1 MINESKR
8 DISQPAKP
16 VEGYQFSI
24 LRGRSNMGGRTVT
37 VPAEVLGKMDL
48 TMPNPTDVEKYV
60 EMTNGGDPLASEPI
74 PLRDQGE
81 ILPPRQRK
89 PLGEDGIGTSDK
101 IVYPSIFDVV
111 YKNDPNESG
120 FTYELEN
127 QEEVDNAREFFDKK
141 WREAKEQGKELL
153 AMMYKQGRDY
163 SYGKMNTKIVRRSVR

>member
-1 MINESKR
+1 MTNSKR
-8 DISQPAKP
+8 DISKPAKP

-24 LRGRSNMGGRTVT
+24 PRGRSNMGGRTVK
-37 VPAEVLGKMDL
+37 VPAEVLGKIDL
-48 TMPNPTDVEKYV
+48 TIPSEADVEKYMKITV
-60 EMTNGGDPLASEPI
+60 DGDPLASAPI

-89 PLGEDGIGTSDK
+89 PLGEDDIGTSDK

-111 YKNDPNESG
+111 YKNNPNESG

-141 WREAKEQGKELL
+141 WREAKEQGNELL